1 MKNRFLSFFR
11 TYRFC
16 LLLSVIMTLLM
27 ICFSSNGLH
36 FIMVLPLCFLM
47 YGCLSYVKTKKI
59 WVPQL
64 ILYLITCIF
73 FFGFNFIVDKEFD
86 AWANILIVST
96 CLVIVSL
103 VGAFVTSLFVPQKK
117 MK

>member
-16 LLLSVIMTLLM
+16 LLFSVIITLLM

-36 FIMVLPLCFLM
+36 LIMVLPLCFLM

-64 ILYLITCIF
+64 ILYLTTCIF
-73 FFGFNFIVDKEFD
+73 FFGFNLIVDKEIG
-86 AWANILIVST
+86 AWADILILSA
-96 CLVIVSL
+96 CLVILSL
-103 VGAFVTSLFVPQKK
+103 VGTFITSLFVPRKR
-117 MK
+117 